1 MMHNLQ
7 WNRPF
12 TLFRHGSKII
22 YFHLFLLEL
31 FPFNAGKRVQFHLK
45 FNENCIYLSHTLANV
60 QKNLML
66 YQHVNFLFAIKLFR
80 EFLSVSNIYS
90 F

>member
-1 MMHNLQ
+1 MVHNLQ

-31 FPFNAGKRVQFHLK
+31 FPFNAGKKVQFHSK
-45 FNENCIYLSHTLANV
+45 FNENLPNV
-60 QKNLML
+60 HNILML
-66 YQHVNFLFAIKLFR
+66 YQHVYFLFAIKLFC
-80 EFLSVSNIYS
+80 EFLSISNIYS

>member
-45 FNENCIYLSHTLANV
+45 FNENLPNV
-60 QKNLML
+60 HKILML
-66 YQHVNFLFAIKLFR
+66 YQHVNFLFAIKLFC